1 MATSLGIPVGTAKS
15 RLHYALAAMRM
26 AAAEPDTAPGP
37 VARRAGRMTT
47 DARFERQL
55 PTLLEDLYLGP
66 SPDYRDEVLAVAVRT
81 RQRPAWTFPGRWLP
95 MVDFADRPRL
105 MPRVPWRAI
114 GVALIIVAL
123 LAVAAFAIV
132 GSRQTRLPPRFG
144 PAGNGLVLYSSGGDI
159 YTVDPRTG
167 VTRTVIT
174 GPEVDSQPEYSPD
187 GTKFSFVR
195 PSATDCCMSYD
206 IVVAAADGTG
216 ARVIN
221 PGHPVT
227 DNDYSQWSPDS
238 AAMLVGTSQ
247 GSLVRF
253 DATGTAAPVTVARG
267 LRFVGGEARPP
278 DGAQIL
284 YEPDSTP
291 EIDLWIM
298 NADGTDARP
307 LIPASALAGSQH
319 DLSAVRWSPDGT
331 MIAFNCAAPTNV
343 DVSHLCV
350 VNADG
355 TNMRPLTDESD
366 AWFET
371 DLAWSPDSTRIAF
384 NRWYTDPAT
393 GTTTIRPIG
402 VASINGGPVID
413 TGPTPVSDGA
423 LFSWSPDGNTLLSLP
438 GDLLHSPSGAAPVRP
453 LAIDVATGNA
463 RQVDWG
469 VGGEASWQRV
479 AE

>member
-1 MATSLGIPVGTAKS
+1 
-15 RLHYALAAMRM
+15 
-26 AAAEPDTAPGP
+26 
-37 VARRAGRMTT
+37 
-47 DARFERQL
+47 
-55 PTLLEDLYLGP
+55 
-66 SPDYRDEVLAVAVRT
+66 
-81 RQRPAWTFPGRWLP
+81 

-114 GVALIIVAL
+114 GVALVIVAL

-167 VTRTVIT
+167 VTRTIIT
-174 GPEVDSQPEYSPD
+174 GPEIDSQPEYSPD

-195 PSATDCCMSYD
+195 PSATDCCMAYD

-227 DNDYSQWSPDS
+227 DDDFSQWSPDS
-238 AAMLVGTSQ
+238 AAILVGSK
-247 GSLVRF
+247 GSLLRL
-253 DATGTAAPVTVARG
+253 DASGAAAPVIVAGG
-267 LRFVGGEARPP
+267 LRFVAGEARPP

-331 MIAFNCAAPTNV
+331 KIAFLCAAPANV
-343 DVSHLCV
+343 DVSHICV
-350 VNADG
+350 LNADG
-355 TNMRPLTDESD
+355 TGLRQLTDESD
-366 AWFET
+366 AWSQS

-384 NRWYTDPAT
+384 NRWYTDPPT
-393 GTTTIRPIG
+393 GTTTVRPIG
-402 VASINGGPVID
+402 VASLTNGSVID
-413 TGPTPVSDGA
+413 AGPTPGSDGA
-423 LFSWSPDGNTLLSLP
+423 LFNWSPDGTILLSLP
-438 GDLLHSPSGAAPVRP
+438 AQLLHSPSGASPVRP

-463 RQVDWG
+463 SEVDWG

-479 AE
+479 AR